1 MNKAIIV
8 HGWSGSPEEPML
20 KWIREQ
26 FESKGFNVVSPFMPN
41 PDEPEIEAWV
51 KKLEESAGNIDE
63 ETYLVGHSLGCQ
75 TILRY
80 LERLPRDVKVGHC
93 ILIAPW
99 IEKEDRIYDEG
110 IYSEEEREMI
120 MPWIKT
126 PINLERINHRCDKF
140 VAIFSDND
148 SYVPLNNVKIF
159 EEKLG
164 AKTLVLKNR
173 GHFDPDSGADELPE
187 ILDFIE

>member
-51 KKLEESAGNIDE
+51 RKLEEAAGYIDE
-63 ETYLVGHSLGCQ
+63 ETYLVGHSVGCQ

-80 LERLPRDVKVGHC
+80 LERLPRDIKVGHC
-93 ILIAPW
+93 IFIAPW
-99 IEKEDRIYDEG
+99 IELKG
-110 IYSEEEREMI
+110 LEEEEGAEDI
-120 MPWIKT
+120 AQPWIET
-126 PINLERINHRCDKF
+126 PINFERIKHRCDKF
-140 VAIFSDND
+140 VAIFSEND
-148 SYVPLNNVKIF
+148 PYVPLSNVALFK
-159 EEKLG
+159 EKLN
-164 AKTLVLKNR
+164 AKTMILKDR
-173 GHFDPDSGADELPE
+173 GHFDPDSGIDELPE
-187 ILDFIE
+187 ILEFVK